1 MNFLIEKSLY
11 IREKFLIKNL
21 FDIIEY
27 IFVKLVPKISHKNII
42 LKYFQ
47 LYSDGSIFSIFR
59 QEKSKIHQKSKE
71 NIIKEIDKNSFAIV
85 GHSEND
91 IADKGKNY
99 FLKQENLFNSH
110 VHKVNSG
117 NSKISMN
124 EFLNNDKCNY
134 GSFDLK
140 TTINCKHLQ
149 ELLIKNKV
157 IEIAKK
163 YLLTKNI
170 FINSINTMLSKP
182 SNIKHGVLKL
192 HRDHDSMNSITFF
205 LYWTETDRYNG
216 STALLP
222 GSHIFKHDKRFPKVY
237 TDNMSLKYL
246 NGKPGTIYA
255 VDTWA
260 WHKGNE
266 NITSPRLVTWIRLSA
281 APSQVYYKDKNYIYK
296 KELINYLKSIS
307 E

>member
-1 MNFLIEKSLY
+1 MNFLIEKSIY

-27 IFVKLVPKISHKNII
+27 IFVKLVPKISQKNII
-42 LKYFQ
+42 LNYFQ
-47 LYSDGSIFSIFR
+47 LYSDGSIFSIVR
-59 QEKSKIHQKSKE
+59 QEKSKIYQKSKE

-85 GHSEND
+85 GNSEND
-91 IADKGKNY
+91 IVEKGKNY
-99 FLKQENLFNSH
+99 FLKQEYLFNTH
-110 VHKVNSG
+110 VVKPQNR
-117 NSKISMN
+117 NLKISMN
-124 EFLNNDKCNY
+124 EFLYNDNCNY

-149 ELLIKNKV
+149 EILIKNKV
-157 IEIAKK
+157 IKIAKK
-163 YLLTKNI
+163 YLLSENI

-182 SNIKHGVLKL
+182 SNKRHGVLKL

-222 GSHIFKHDKRFPKVY
+222 GSHIFKHDKRFSKVY
-237 TDNMSLKYL
+237 TDNISLKYL
-246 NGKPGTIYA
+246 EGKPGTIYA

-266 NITSPRLVTWIRLSA
+266 NITSPRLVTWIRLSSA
-281 APSQVYYKDKNYIYK
+281 KSQVYFKDKNYIYE
-296 KELINYLKSIS
+296 KELNNYLKSLS